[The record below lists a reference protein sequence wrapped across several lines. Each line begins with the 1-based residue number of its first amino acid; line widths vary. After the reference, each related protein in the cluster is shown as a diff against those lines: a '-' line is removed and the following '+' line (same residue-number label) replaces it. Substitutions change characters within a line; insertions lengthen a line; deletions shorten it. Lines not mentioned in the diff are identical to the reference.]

1 MDLSASPIR
10 RFVEHHR
17 PRPVVRA
24 QAKLPSPG
32 RVVRVGVDELDDR
45 LGIAGPGRK
54 VLDHI
59 FPDNWSFMLG
69 ELAMYSFLVLVATGI
84 FLAFFFVPSDTEI
97 VYHGPYRLLDGQHV
111 SEAYASAL
119 RISFGVRAGLLI
131 RQIHHW
137 AADIFIGSII
147 VHLMRIFFTSAYR
160 KPRDINWPIGLS
172 MLLLAIMN
180 GYLGYSLPGDL
191 LSGTG
196 VRIGYGIVLSIPI
209 VGTYL
214 AFFIF
219 GGPYPKGIYV
229 PRFYIAHVF
238 IVPLLILGLLGAHL
252 FLVMHQ
258 KHTQWP
264 GKHRTQRNVVGQPL
278 WPFFAAKST
287 GLMLMV
293 AGVLCLMAVV
303 FQIDPIWQYGPYVA
317 SHASDASQPDWYQLW
332 LEGALRLMP
341 NAEIS
346 GLGHT
351 FVVAVFVP
359 GVLLPAL
366 TFLGLYAIPVVER
379 KLTRDNSSLELLIA
393 PRHRPVHTAVGVAVF
408 TFYFVLTFA
417 GSDDVLANFF
427 SVSLSAMV
435 WALRIVLLVLPL
447 LTGAV
452 AYACCRELGGRSL
465 RRTHRQ
471 TATVGLAEGRY
482 FDVRLGPPTTQPG
495 EREPLPVP
503 DGIVGYG
510 TDEGHRATVDVSE

>member
-1 MDLSASPIR
+1 MDSPSSPIR
-10 RFVEHHR
+10 RFAAHHR
-17 PRPVVRA
+17 PRPIARA
-24 QAKLPSPG
+24 RAKLPTP
-32 RVVRVGVDELDDR
+32 RQVVSTGVEELDDR
-45 LGIAGPGRK
+45 VGIAGPGRS

-59 FPDNWSFMLG
+59 FPDHWSFMLG
-69 ELAMYSFLVLVATGI
+69 ELAMYSFLILVATGI
-84 FLAFFFVPSDTEI
+84 FLTLYFVPSASEI
-97 VYHGPYRLLDGQHV
+97 VYHGAYRPLDGQRV
-111 SEAYASAL
+111 SEAYASTL
-119 RISFGVRAGLLI
+119 NLSFGVRAGLLV

-147 VHLMRIFFTSAYR
+147 VHLMRIYFTSAYR
-160 KPRDINWPIGLS
+160 KPRDINWPVGVT

-209 VGTYL
+209 IGSYL

-219 GGPYPKGIYV
+219 GGPYPKSIYV
-229 PRFYIAHVF
+229 PRFFIAHVL

-252 FLVMHQ
+252 YLVMHQ

-264 GKHRTQRNVVGQPL
+264 GEYRKQDNVVGQPL
-278 WPFFAAKST
+278 WPYFAAKSS

-293 AGVLCLMAVV
+293 AGVLCLMGVAL
-303 FQIDPIWQYGPYVA
+303 QIDPIWQYGPYVA

-359 GVLLPAL
+359 GVLLPGL
-366 TFLGLYAIPVVER
+366 TFLGLYALPLVER
-379 KLTRDNSSLELLIA
+379 KLTGHTRPLQLLIA
-393 PRHRPVHTAVGVAVF
+393 PRRRAVHTAFGVGVF

-435 WALRIVLLVLPL
+435 WVLRITLLVLPI
-447 LTGAV
+447 LTAAV

-465 RRTHRQ
+465 RRTLRQ
-471 TATVGLAEGRY
+471 TATIGLGDSRFFE
-482 FDVRLGPPTTQPG
+482 VRSGPPTAPLSHPEPLGVPDEIVQFNEATQP
-495 EREPLPVP
+495 
-503 DGIVGYG
+503 
-510 TDEGHRATVDVSE
+510 RA